1 MKDYT
6 RAKRRKVFRA
16 KFRRRVRIWTQ
27 SDSSWMFPE
36 GREEFKQQVYK
47 GKACTFLRHTLN
59 PCNCYM
65 CSGDNKYVR
74 QQKQYWFKDQ
84 DN

>member
-6 RAKRRKVFRA
+6 RAKRRKDFDK

-27 SDSSWMFPE
+27 SPWVYYPE
-36 GREEFKQQVYK
+36 GKERFLEDVYK
-47 GKACTFLRHTLN
+47 GESCTFLRHTLN
-59 PCNCYM
+59 PCNCWM